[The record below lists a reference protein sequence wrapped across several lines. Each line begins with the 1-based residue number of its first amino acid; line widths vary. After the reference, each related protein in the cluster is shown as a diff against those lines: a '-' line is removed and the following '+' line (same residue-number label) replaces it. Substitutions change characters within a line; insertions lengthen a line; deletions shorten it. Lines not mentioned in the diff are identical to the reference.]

1 MRRYETI
8 LIIDPDLSDEGRSP
22 LIERIGQLIPQ
33 QGGLVVEEDHWGAR
47 RLAYDIKRK
56 QRGYYLRLDYCGTGP
71 LVTELERFC
80 RIDDRV
86 LKFMTVQLAETVDVE
101 QIQAEMAE
109 RAAAKEA
116 KEAEKR
122 AAKEAKEAEKAAKAK
137 KEAEQ
142 GKGAP
147 VGGEPTDGGQS
158 FLE

>member
-8 LIIDPDLSDEGRSP
+8 LIIDPDLSEEGRSP

-86 LKFMTVQLAETVDVE
+86 LKFMTVQLADAVDVE

-109 RAAAKEA
+109 RAAAKDQGD
-116 KEAEKR
+116 
-122 AAKEAKEAEKAAKAK
+122 AAPME
-137 KEAEQ
+137 
-142 GKGAP
+142 
-147 VGGEPTDGGQS
+147 TDGEEAGETTENDVETETEEDS
-158 FLE
+158 ETAADDEKE